1 MKKQFEVDLDDVVVQ
16 TDNLLSS
23 ELDGDTVLMSV
34 TQASYYGL
42 DSTGQRIWNMIA
54 QPQRV
59 ADLCEQL
66 LAEYDVDRTTCE
78 HNVCTFLTGL
88 NKEGLIRVVTEDD
101 S

>member
-1 MKKQFEVDLDDVVVQ
+1 MKNSFEIELADVVAQ
-16 TDNLLSS
+16 KEDLLSS

-54 QPQRV
+54 QPHRV

-66 LAEYDVDRTTCE
+66 IADYDVDRSTCE
-78 HNVCTFLTGL
+78 EHVCTFLTGL
-88 NKEGLIRVVTEDD
+88 NKEGLIRVIAEDGN
-101 S
+101 